1 MEPVYLTREGLEKV
15 RQELERLL
23 KVVRPEVTAQLVS
36 ARELGDLSENAEYH
50 AAKERLARIDR
61 QIADLQRKLN
71 YVRLVDQNELA
82 DDEVRIFS
90 RVTVVNIE
98 TNQQHTYTLV
108 DPLQA
113 SPAQKLISVR
123 SPIGEALLGHKVGDE
138 IDIKVPSGTLRL
150 RVIAI
155 ERAQGV

>member
-15 RQELERLL
+15 RQELEHLL

-61 QIADLQRKLN
+61 QIAELQSKLN
-71 YVRLVDQNELA
+71 FVRLVDQNELA
-82 DDEVRIFS
+82 GDEVRIFS
-90 RVTVVNIE
+90 RVTLLNIA
-98 TNQQHTYTLV
+98 TNHQQTYTLV

-113 SPAQKLISVR
+113 SPAQGLISVR

-138 IDIKVPSGTLRL
+138 IEIKVPSGILRL

-155 ERAQGV
+155 ERAQGI